1 MLTPLDIHSK
11 EFKKGFRGYTIADVD
26 DFLDQIVRDMEQLLR
41 ESEDLRN
48 RLAEMEL
55 RLNHYRAL
63 EQTLQNTL
71 VMAQATADE
80 VKSAAHKEAELII
93 RETEARGKEMLDE
106 ARSQVAYQERECEEL
121 QKHMLQF
128 RVRNRALLQAYLEL
142 LDGPDDLG
150 ATKIKP

>member
-1 MLTPLDIHSK
+1 MLTPLEIHSK
-11 EFKKGFRGYTIADVD
+11 EFKKGFRGYTLAEVD

-93 RETEARGKEMLDE
+93 RETEARGKDMLDE
-106 ARSQVAYQERECEEL
+106 ARSQVACQERECEEL
-121 QKHMLQF
+121 RKQMLQF
-128 RVRNRALLQAYLEL
+128 RTRNRAMLQAYLEL
-142 LDGPDDLG
+142 LDEPDDLG
-150 ATKIKP
+150 ATKIRP